1 MKLKTLFLVAT
12 VVLIPIGQMRPV
24 LAQASSD
31 YKIVPSDV
39 LVIEIVGE
47 EKLAKEFRVS
57 LNGTISFPFLD
68 TVTVAG
74 KTAAE
79 IKEEL
84 TELLDRDYF
93 VNPQLIVD
101 VKEYRIREVLV
112 NGFVNKPGSVSIPG
126 EQRLTILEAIGRAGG
141 LTARGNPNKIKF
153 SRPGQREQTFSMD
166 QLKNQN
172 DPDKII
178 ALQPGDVIEVQDKLF

>member
-1 MKLKTLFLVAT
+1 
-12 VVLIPIGQMRPV
+12 MRGA

-84 TELLDRDYF
+84 TEMLDRDYF

-101 VKEYRIREVLV
+101 VKEYRVREVLV
-112 NGFVNKPGSVSIPG
+112 NGFVNKPGSVTIPG

-141 LTARGNPNKIKF
+141 LTARGNPKNIKF